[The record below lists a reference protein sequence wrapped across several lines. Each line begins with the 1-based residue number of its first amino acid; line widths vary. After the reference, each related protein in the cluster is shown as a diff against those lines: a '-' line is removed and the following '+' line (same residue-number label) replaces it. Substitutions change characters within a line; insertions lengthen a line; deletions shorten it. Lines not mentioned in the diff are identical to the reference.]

1 MSMMRVLPLQFHMD
15 PLGAVFAVL
24 TLIIFISSG
33 VFGIDYMKGEK
44 NRRSFNIFFILSM
57 FAQLMLCAASN
68 LVTFYMCYELLTVLS
83 MPLVIHERT
92 KEAKMA
98 ALKYMFF
105 SLFGAYGALFGI
117 YNLSH
122 FASSLDF
129 IQGGSISA
137 DVFTANEGL
146 LLAAAMALI
155 MGFGV
160 KAGMWPM
167 HAWLP
172 TAHPIA
178 PSPASA
184 ALSACIV
191 KAGVLGIIRSI
202 WYVYGA
208 DKLKGSWVQTAFMIL
223 ALITVFMGS
232 MLAFKEPVLKKRLA
246 YSTVS
251 QVSYILFGLAVSFGA
266 VVPYGSGADSAYVSD
281 AMTGAVL
288 HVLAHGFI
296 KAALF
301 LIAGAIIHHTGVTK
315 VEDMRGIGLK
325 MPVTMTCYTIV
336 SLGLIGI
343 PPTGGFISKWYLATG
358 AIAAD
363 IPVFKYL
370 GPAVLLISALL
381 TAGYLLPLMI
391 IGFFPGAEYREK
403 VKGQEIKCEPGPLM
417 TVPIATLTLLSLLIG
432 LFPEPVI
439 DLIRMVF
446 V

>member
-1 MSMMRVLPLQFHMD
+1 MD
-15 PLGAVFAVL
+15 PLGAIFAVL
-24 TLIIFISSG
+24 TLVIFISSG
-33 VFGIDYMKGEK
+33 VFSLDYMKEEK
-44 NRRSFNIFFILSM
+44 KKRSFAVFFVLSM
-57 FAQLMLCAASN
+57 FTELALCAASN
-68 LVTFYMCYELLTVLS
+68 LVTFYLCYELLTVMS
-83 MPLVIHERT
+83 MPLVIHERSA
-92 KEAKMA
+92 EAKMA
-98 ALKYMFF
+98 ALKYLFF

-117 YNLSH
+117 YNLAR

-129 IQGGSISA
+129 VLGGNLGS
-137 DVFTANEGL
+137 DVFAANKGL
-146 LLAAAMALI
+146 LLAVAMAMIL
-155 MGFGV
+155 GFGV

-184 ALSACIV
+184 ALSAVIV
-191 KAGVLGIIRSI
+191 KAGVLGIIRSL

-208 DKLKGSWVQTAFMIL
+208 DKLRGTWVQDVFMIL
-223 ALITVFMGS
+223 ALITVLMGS
-232 MLAFKEPVLKKRLA
+232 MLAFMEPVLKKRLA

-251 QVSYILFGLAVSFGA
+251 QVSYILFGLAVSFGQSCSVNDTGLKYA
-266 VVPYGSGADSAYVSD
+266 SD
-281 AMTGAVL
+281 ALTGAIL

-301 LIAGAIIHHTGVTK
+301 LIAGAIIHHTGATR

-325 MPVTMTCYTIV
+325 MPITMTCYTIV

-358 AIAAD
+358 ALASD

-370 GPAVLLISALL
+370 GPAILLVSALL
-381 TAGYLLPLMI
+381 TAGYLLQLMI
-391 IGFFPGAEYREK
+391 IGFFPGMAFRQSVQDKELK
-403 VKGQEIKCEPGPLM
+403 AEPGMLM
-417 TVPIATLTLLSLLIG
+417 TVPIATLTLLSLLMG

-439 DLIRMVF
+439 ELIRQVF
-446 V
+446 I